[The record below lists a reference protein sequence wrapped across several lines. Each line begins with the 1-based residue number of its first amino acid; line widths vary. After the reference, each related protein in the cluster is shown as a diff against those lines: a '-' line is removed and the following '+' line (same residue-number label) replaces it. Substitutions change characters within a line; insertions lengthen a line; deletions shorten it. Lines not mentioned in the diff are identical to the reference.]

1 MNRKGGQER
10 RWTMCRCWFAKLWP
24 SICTRRGRVATHE
37 SVEDTTRMMT
47 AVGLGKEETL
57 PEIIIDPL
65 QTSRDSS
72 YYSTAYEVEHVI
84 SSASNPMGGFF

>member
-1 MNRKGGQER
+1 MI
-10 RWTMCRCWFAKLWP
+10 
-24 SICTRRGRVATHE
+24 S
-37 SVEDTTRMMT
+37 

-72 YYSTAYEVEHVI
+72 YYSTAYEVDHVI
-84 SSASNPMGGFF
+84 SSASNPMGFF